1 MIRMG
6 IEGQLFYG
14 AAGSTATT
22 LANNVKDLTEAIDPQ
37 DADISARGSV
47 IEQSGPGT
55 IKVTISWSSNW
66 DPADAFILAMVAAA
80 TTRVPIAL
88 RTKDYSAGKG
98 IDGDWIVTKLDHKE
112 PLKEGQAVDFEA
124 HPTPLAGR
132 WMTAAQLYC

>member
-14 AAGSTATT
+14 TAGNTATT
-22 LANNVKDLTEAIDPQ
+22 LATNVKDLTETIDPE

-55 IKVTISWSSNW
+55 IKVTLGWNSNW
-66 DPADAFILAMVAAA
+66 DPADAFLLALITAA
-80 TTRVPIAL
+80 TTRTPIAL

-98 IDGDWIVTKLDHKE
+98 LDGDFIITKQDHKE

-124 HPTPLAGR
+124 RPTPLAGR
-132 WMTAAQLYC
+132 WMTTAQLYC